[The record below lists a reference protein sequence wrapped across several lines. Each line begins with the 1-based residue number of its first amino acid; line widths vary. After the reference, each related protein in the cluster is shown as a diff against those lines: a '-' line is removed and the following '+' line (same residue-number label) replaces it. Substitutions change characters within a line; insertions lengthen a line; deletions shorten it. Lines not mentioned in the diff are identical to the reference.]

1 MRKYQEEVTRGFIQL
16 SKKKPTWYRK
26 VNFKTMDMLDSEACL
41 LYQVYGQYCEGLDKV
56 LKGAPEELN
65 AADFGFDIPLTFDN
79 TYREVQVKEGRLLKK
94 EWKRQYKEKYGEYY
108 VIKAM

>member
-41 LYQVYGQYCEGLDKV
+41 LYQVYGHYVEGLGKV
-56 LKGAPEELN
+56 LKGTSEEFDP
-65 AADFGFDIPLTFDN
+65 ADFGFDIPDTFDN
-79 TYREVQVKEGRLLKK
+79 SYQDVQVKEARLLKK